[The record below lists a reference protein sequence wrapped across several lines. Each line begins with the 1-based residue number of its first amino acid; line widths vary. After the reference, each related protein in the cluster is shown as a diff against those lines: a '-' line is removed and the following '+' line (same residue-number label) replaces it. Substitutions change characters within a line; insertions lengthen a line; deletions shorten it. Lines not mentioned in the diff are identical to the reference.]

1 MDLLHSFL
9 PYLKFQK
16 AVCLIVFLSISAASN
31 SAPKIGLAL
40 SGGGS
45 KGFAHVPILKALDS
59 LNIPVDYIAGT
70 SFGAIAGAMYALGYP
85 GKEIEQ
91 MALDTDWYEV
101 QNDEPER
108 RFLPYFRK
116 KDTGKFQLEFGLDG
130 VKPVTPTGFIYGQK
144 IILELSKWTREF
156 EQTYD
161 FDNFPIPFRCNAF
174 DIISGKEI
182 ILKEGSLAHALRASL
197 SVPTIFAPVEWGDA
211 LLVDGGV
218 INNLPVDI
226 VKDMGADIVLALDVT
241 SEPRTV
247 SALDNMYDI
256 FDQTIS
262 VHGYDRKTENIQNAD
277 YYLQP
282 HIPNINWLDYS
293 KSNIHQLFLAGEK
306 AVQNNSQIFE
316 HLKELTKNRTKNLIN
331 LKPIEKPRIIAI
343 NLDGNEE
350 LPDKFILEY
359 LGIVKDQQLDVQ
371 TLDENISELYSL
383 GYFKVIHYDINPLSP
398 GRAEINIHVKENPL
412 RKFQMGLRWDNFYQM
427 VGVANVQV
435 NSSFIPGLRIE
446 NQTQFAGLRRNDFSV
461 FFPSRKLN
469 FPVYPYLRV
478 KNIRKTFKLFSTDK
492 YEGMYHLS
500 QDELNSGIGLLLRNY
515 WNMEFDFFHS
525 KHSFIPETENGNSE
539 FSFSEEI
546 FSGLRMRAQLDLL
559 DDVLLPFNG
568 VLIKGEYENSS
579 PEFGAQ
585 RNYHFYHGIGDV
597 YFSRKRNTFRIM
609 AYYHQALNDI
619 PQYYITNPLGS
630 QALVGMGEFQLYGNT
645 LAFSRFE
652 YRYKHK
658 KDIFLHLIAGWLV
671 SAKSEDNRI
680 LADNLWCTGAGITLL
695 SPVGPLE
702 FIWSRGPVNIYSET
716 DYSWQNIFHFSAG
729 YKF

>member
-1 MDLLHSFL
+1 MQYLYKNLIYFSAVFSVFFFTLL
-9 PYLKFQK
+9 
-16 AVCLIVFLSISAASN
+16 SAS
-31 SAPKIGLAL
+31 SSTPKIGLVL

-45 KGFAHVPILKALDS
+45 KGFAHVAVLKALDS

-116 KDTGKFQLEFGLDG
+116 KDTGKYQLEFGLDG

-182 ILKEGSLAHALRASL
+182 ILKEGSLAHALRASI

-226 VKDMGADIVLALDVT
+226 VREMGADIVLALDVT
-241 SEPRTV
+241 SERRTV
-247 SALDNMYDI
+247 SSLDNMYDI

-262 VHGYDRKTENIQNAD
+262 VHGYERKNENIKNAD
-277 YYLQP
+277 FYLQP

-293 KSNIHQLFLAGEK
+293 KSNIHQLFLAGEE
-306 AVQNNSQIFE
+306 AVRQNKNLFDQ
-316 HLKELTKNRTKNLIN
+316 LAELTKNRTKKIVN
-331 LKPIEKPRIIAI
+331 LKPIQKPRIIAI
-343 NLDGNEE
+343 HLNGNND

-359 LGIVKDQQLDVQ
+359 LGIVKNKQLDVQ
-371 TLDENISELYSL
+371 ALDENISELYSL

-398 GRAEINIHVKENPL
+398 GRAEINIHVKENPM

-427 VGVANVQV
+427 VGVANVQI
-435 NSSFIPGLRIE
+435 NSNIIPGMRFE

-469 FPVYPYLRV
+469 FPVYPYVRA
-478 KNIRKTFKLFSTDK
+478 KNIRRTYKLYSSTR
-492 YEGMYHLS
+492 YEGMYNFS
-500 QDELNSGIGLLLRNY
+500 QDELNGGVGLLLRNY
-515 WNMEFDFFHS
+515 WNTEIEFFHS
-525 KHSFIPETENGNSE
+525 RHSFTPEIENATSQY
-539 FSFSEEI
+539 SFSREI
-546 FSGLRMRAQLDLL
+546 FSGVRMRAQLDLL

-568 VLIKGEYENSS
+568 ILIKGEYENSS
-579 PEFGAQ
+579 PEFGAE
-585 RNYHFYHGIGDV
+585 RNYHFYHGLGDV

-619 PQYYITNPLGS
+619 PRYYITIPGGS
-630 QALVGMGEFQLYGNT
+630 QALVGISEFQLYGNT

-658 KDIFLHLIAGWLV
+658 KDIFLHLIGGWLV
-671 SAKSEDNRI
+671 SAKSEDNSV
-680 LADNLWCTGAGITLL
+680 LADNLWSSGAGVTLL

-702 FIWSRGPVNIYSET
+702 FIWCRGPVNIYSET
-716 DYSWQNIFHFSAG
+716 DFSWQNIFHFSAG

>member
-1 MDLLHSFL
+1 MQYLYKNLIYFSAVFSVFFFTLL
-9 PYLKFQK
+9 
-16 AVCLIVFLSISAASN
+16 SAS
-31 SAPKIGLAL
+31 SSTPKIGLVL

-45 KGFAHVPILKALDS
+45 KGFAHVAVLKALDS

-116 KDTGKFQLEFGLDG
+116 KDTGKYQLEFGLDG

-182 ILKEGSLAHALRASL
+182 ILKEGSLAHALRASI

-226 VKDMGADIVLALDVT
+226 VREMGADIVLALDVT
-241 SEPRTV
+241 SERRTV
-247 SALDNMYDI
+247 SSLDNMYDI

-262 VHGYDRKTENIQNAD
+262 VHGYERKNENIKNAD
-277 YYLQP
+277 FYLQP

-293 KSNIHQLFLAGEK
+293 KSNIHQLFLAGEE
-306 AVQNNSQIFE
+306 AVRQNKNLFDQ
-316 HLKELTKNRTKNLIN
+316 LAELTKNRTKKIVN
-331 LKPIEKPRIIAI
+331 LKPIQKPRIIAI
-343 NLDGNEE
+343 HLNGNND

-359 LGIVKDQQLDVQ
+359 LGIVKNKQLDVQ
-371 TLDENISELYSL
+371 ALDENISELYSL

-398 GRAEINIHVKENPL
+398 GRAEINIHVKENPM

-427 VGVANVQV
+427 VGVANVQI
-435 NSSFIPGLRIE
+435 NSNIIPGMRFE

-469 FPVYPYLRV
+469 FPVYPYVR
-478 KNIRKTFKLFSTDK
+478 
-492 YEGMYHLS
+492 
-500 QDELNSGIGLLLRNY
+500 
-515 WNMEFDFFHS
+515 
-525 KHSFIPETENGNSE
+525 
-539 FSFSEEI
+539 
-546 FSGLRMRAQLDLL
+546 
-559 DDVLLPFNG
+559 
-568 VLIKGEYENSS
+568 
-579 PEFGAQ
+579 
-585 RNYHFYHGIGDV
+585 
-597 YFSRKRNTFRIM
+597 
-609 AYYHQALNDI
+609 
-619 PQYYITNPLGS
+619 
-630 QALVGMGEFQLYGNT
+630 
-645 LAFSRFE
+645 
-652 YRYKHK
+652 
-658 KDIFLHLIAGWLV
+658 
-671 SAKSEDNRI
+671 
-680 LADNLWCTGAGITLL
+680 
-695 SPVGPLE
+695 
-702 FIWSRGPVNIYSET
+702 
-716 DYSWQNIFHFSAG
+716 
-729 YKF
+729 